1 LSIIS
6 REFSISDRIEYIKFR
21 LENQDTPL
29 SEKMDILEFL
39 MNDAGLFEKQLNPT
53 IFLKELYRLT
63 AIIKP

>member
-1 LSIIS
+1 MSIIS

-21 LENQDTPL
+21 LESQDTPL

-39 MNDAGLFEKQLNPT
+39 MNYAGIFGKELNPT

-63 AIIKP
+63 ALIDP

>member
-1 LSIIS
+1 MSIIS